1 MFNRATQPACHHC
14 LPNRFRLLVSLLIL
28 LGYLPD
34 VSAQPT
40 RPAIQF
46 STLTK
51 RIDSIRQAEKTP
63 GVQVL
68 IFTKDSLLYKHNAGV
83 MNLKTKAPVTDESMF
98 RLGSVTKSFVAVSA
112 LMLIEKKQL
121 AFSD

>member
-1 MFNRATQPACHHC
+1 M
-14 LPNRFRLLVSLLIL
+14 
-28 LGYLPD
+28 
-34 VSAQPT
+34 AQVT
-40 RPAIQF
+40 RPASEF
-46 STLTK
+46 GTLPK
-51 RIDSIRQAEKTP
+51 RIDSIRQPEKTP